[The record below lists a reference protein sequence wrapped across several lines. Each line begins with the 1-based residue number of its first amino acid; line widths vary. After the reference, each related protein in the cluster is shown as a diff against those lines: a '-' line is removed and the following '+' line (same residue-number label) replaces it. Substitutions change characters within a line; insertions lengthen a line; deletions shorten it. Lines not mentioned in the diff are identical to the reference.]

1 MKSLRWLPDPFVLLI
16 VMVVL
21 LASLSPVYGEGARW
35 FHYLTQ
41 GAIALLFFMH
51 GAKLSSQQ
59 VRSGLSQW
67 RLHLTVFACTFA
79 IFPLLGWLLSPL
91 FKALVGQ
98 GLTLGLLFLC
108 ALPSTVQSSIA
119 FTAMARGN
127 VAAAVCSAA
136 TSSLLGVFVTP
147 LLVMLMFGVH
157 GDFAL
162 GDAVVQV
169 ALQLLVPFALGQFAR
184 RWIGVWVQLHRNW
197 LKQVDNS
204 SILLVVYGSF
214 SAAVVGGIWQ
224 KVDIGHLTVLT
235 GLCAALLAMVF
246 AITLFLGRAL
256 GFEQADSKTLF
267 FCGSKKSLTTGI
279 PLANVLFPAAS
290 VGLIILPTM
299 LFHQLQ
305 LLACAYLA
313 RRWGERDGED
323 DASSRKPE
331 AFCHQ

>member
-1 MKSLRWLPDPFVLLI
+1 MPDPFVLLI
-16 VMVVL
+16 VSVVVL
-21 LASLSPVYGEGARW
+21 ASVAPVYGEGARW
-35 FHYLTQ
+35 FRYLTQ

-59 VRSGLSQW
+59 VRAGLSQW
-67 RLHLTVFACTFA
+67 RLHLMVFACTFA
-79 IFPLLGWLLSPL
+79 IFPLLGWVLSPL

-119 FTAMARGN
+119 FTAMAKGN

-184 RWIGVWVQLHRNW
+184 RWIGAWVQLHRNW

-224 KVDIGHLTVLT
+224 TVDAGHLALLLV
-235 GLCAALLAMVF
+235 LCAALLAMVF
-246 AITLFLGRAL
+246 GITLFLGRAL
-256 GFEQADSKTLF
+256 GLNEADGKTLF
-267 FCGSKKSLTTGI
+267 FCGSKKSLTTGV
-279 PLANVLFPAAS
+279 PLANVLFPVAS

-313 RRWGERDGED
+313 RRWGEQEQEQEQDNRE
-323 DASSRKPE
+323 SMRKS
-331 AFCHQ
+331 AV